1 MADIVLVPGS
11 YHGGWYFDALVA
23 GLRALGHRVF
33 APTLSGLD
41 ATGAGHSW
49 IDLDTHVDDVL
60 SLIATE
66 RARDVVLVGH
76 SYGGMVITG
85 VAARGIASLSSLIYL
100 DAMLPESGGALWDV
114 ISDDL
119 RTAILAAA
127 PDGLSTAPPA
137 DLVAV
142 DARVLPHPLRTYR
155 QPVHYDESSFPA
167 RKTYVLSAGNPGSP
181 FHAMHDRVAALP
193 GWSVVSVPYGHD
205 LMREAPEA
213 MTDLLAG
220 LVAAP
225 EVAR

>member
-11 YHGGWYFDALVA
+11 YHGGWYFDEVA
-23 GLRALGHRVF
+23 DGLRALGHRVF

-41 ATGAGHSW
+41 AAGRGHSW

-60 SLIATE
+60 ALIAAE
-66 RARDVVLVGH
+66 RARDIVLVGH

-85 VAARGIASLSSLIYL
+85 VAARGIASLRSLVYL

-119 RTAILAAA
+119 RGAILAAA
-127 PDGLSTAPPA
+127 PDGISTAPPA

-142 DARVLPHPLRTYR
+142 DPRVLPHPLRSYR
-155 QPVHYDESSFPA
+155 QPVHYDEASFPA
-167 RKTYVLSAGNPGSP
+167 RKTYVLATGNPGSP
-181 FHAMHDRVAALP
+181 FHAMHDRVASLP
-193 GWSVVSVPYGHD
+193 GWNVLSVPFGHD
-205 LMREAPEA
+205 LMREAPEV
-213 MTDLLAG
+213 MTELLAG
-220 LVAAP
+220 LVVVP